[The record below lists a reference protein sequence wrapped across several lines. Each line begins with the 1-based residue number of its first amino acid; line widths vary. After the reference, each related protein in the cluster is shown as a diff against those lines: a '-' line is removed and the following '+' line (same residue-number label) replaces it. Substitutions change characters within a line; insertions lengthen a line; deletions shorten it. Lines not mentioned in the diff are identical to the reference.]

1 MMSNNRA
8 LARFITSLG
17 LFNEYGS
24 TLLQTKE
31 ALDLRS
37 TKVLKQDGDDVAIF
51 EDALKGIGKIK
62 QLGFNTDGIIA
73 VNKEFDSKSDEQPKW
88 PGHLRNAYH
97 NEDDRIGIAT
107 DSKTHQAFVPKDQIT
122 RTDLDE
128 IVNQY
133 DRSTKKLTNISGE
146 S

>member
-17 LFNEYGS
+17 SFNEYGS

-62 QLGFNTDGIIA
+62 QLGFNTNGIIA

-97 NEDDRIGIAT
+97 NEMIVSESQRIPRLIKH
-107 DSKTHQAFVPKDQIT
+107 SFLKIRSHVQI
-122 RTDLDE
+122 
-128 IVNQY
+128 
-133 DRSTKKLTNISGE
+133 
-146 S
+146 